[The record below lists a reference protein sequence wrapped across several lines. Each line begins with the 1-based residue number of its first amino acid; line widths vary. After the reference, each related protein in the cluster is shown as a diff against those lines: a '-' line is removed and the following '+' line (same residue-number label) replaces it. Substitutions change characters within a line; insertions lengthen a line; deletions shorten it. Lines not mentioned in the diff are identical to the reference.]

1 MRKWRSA
8 VAAVAVAV
16 ISLMLAASASAVI
29 VPWTTSG
36 SGSFSGSG
44 CGDVSEVV
52 LGLPKGAFAVSVT
65 EPHRGTKLIDK
76 TTGKTVATITSI
88 QRASEAVTFVATGT
102 DDTCANPDTYSDTG
116 WTTKRIKFRVTSKT
130 RTPILYPKAC
140 HDPTYRPSRIELGC
154 PGSKFYVD
162 HLRWSNWTGKGA
174 TGHGTAH
181 VNDCTPTCAAGHFHS
196 YPGVI
201 VRLGSFRFCP
211 AHDDFE
217 FTLLEYRF
225 TGSRPTGLAATG
237 YRRGC
242 ASR

>member
-1 MRKWRSA
+1 MRKWRSG

-16 ISLMLAASASAVI
+16 ISLMLAGSASALI

-36 SGSFSGSG
+36 SASFAGSS

-52 LGLPKGAFAVSVT
+52 LGLPKGAFDVSVIG
-65 EPHRGTKLIDK
+65 PHRGSKLTDT

-88 QRASEAVTFVATGT
+88 QRASEGVTFIATGS
-102 DDTCANPDTYSDTG
+102 DDACANPNTYSDTG
-116 WTTKRIKFRVTSKT
+116 WSTKPIKFRVKSKT
-130 RTPILYPKAC
+130 RTRVLYPKAC
-140 HDPTYRPSRIELGC
+140 HNPTYRPNRIELGC

-162 HLRWSNWTGKGA
+162 HLRWSSWTGKGA
-174 TGHGTAH
+174 IGQGTAH

-196 YPGVI
+196 YSGVT
-201 VRLGSFRFCP
+201 VRLGSFRFCQT
-211 AHDDFE
+211 HDDFE

-225 TGSRPTGLAATG
+225 TGPRPPGFNANG

-242 ASR
+242 ATR